1 MDKKGTLIVAAVVLI
16 LYFAVAIRIQ
26 TGGREEIDVQ
36 PCPAL
41 ASQSEPAPSAATALP
56 GEETATA
63 ATALS
68 GEETATAAKEAA
80 AEVQI
85 EVVQEAPAESAPAA
99 EEEQV
104 VTQPVLG
111 NSAEEQADRSGAI
124 AINIGERAASPADTL
139 AARDRELAEAQ
150 RVIAVRNQQLMRMH
164 ERIAELEQEVQAL
177 KTTKGELLD
186 IMSHRSLDQREAA
199 HRMPPRRGCRCGMGA
214 APPAP
219 EQEQVPAAAVPSD
232 EKRPVP
238 ANRLKLID
246 PFSAEQ
252 NIQQSPEGSR

>member
-1 MDKKGTLIVAAVVLI
+1 MGKKGTLIVAAVVLI

-56 GEETATA
+56 EEET

-80 AEVQI
+80 AEVQL
-85 EVVQEAPAESAPAA
+85 EVVQEAPVESAPAA

-104 VTQPVLG
+104 VTQPALG

-164 ERIAELEQEVQAL
+164 ERIVELEKEVQAL

-186 IMSHRSLDQREAA
+186 IMSHRGLDQREAA

-232 EKRPVP
+232 EKRTVP

>member
-1 MDKKGTLIVAAVVLI
+1 MDKKGTLIVAAMVLI

-26 TGGREEIDVQ
+26 TGGREETDVQ

-56 GEETATA
+56 E
-63 ATALS
+63 
-68 GEETATAAKEAA
+68 EETATAAKEAA
-80 AEVQI
+80 AEVQL
-85 EVVQEAPAESAPAA
+85 EVVQEAPVESAPAA

-104 VTQPVLG
+104 VTQPALG

-164 ERIAELEQEVQAL
+164 ERIAELEKEVQAL

>member
-26 TGGREEIDVQ
+26 TGGREETDVQ

-41 ASQSEPAPSAATALP
+41 ASQSEPAPSAATAL
-56 GEETATA
+56 
-63 ATALS
+63 S

-80 AEVQI
+80 AEVQL
-85 EVVQEAPAESAPAA
+85 EVVQEAPVESAPAV

-104 VTQPVLG
+104 VTQPALG

-164 ERIAELEQEVQAL
+164 DRIAELEQEVQAL

-186 IMSHRSLDQREAA
+186 IMSRRSLDQREAA

-219 EQEQVPAAAVPSD
+219 EQEQAPAAAVPSD
-232 EKRPVP
+232 EKKTVP

-246 PFSAEQ
+246 PFSAER

>member
-26 TGGREEIDVQ
+26 TGGREETDVQ
-36 PCPAL
+36 PRPAL

-56 GEETATA
+56 EEET

-85 EVVQEAPAESAPAA
+85 EVVQEAPRESAPAA

-104 VTQPVLG
+104 VTQPALG

-150 RVIAVRNQQLMRMH
+150 RVIGMH

-186 IMSHRSLDQREAA
+186 IMSHRGLDQREAA

-232 EKRPVP
+232 EKRTIP

>member
-26 TGGREEIDVQ
+26 TGGREETDVQ

-56 GEETATA
+56 E
-63 ATALS
+63 
-68 GEETATAAKEAA
+68 EETATAAKEAA

-85 EVVQEAPAESAPAA
+85 EVVQEAPAEPAPAV

-104 VTQPVLG
+104 VRQPALG

-164 ERIAELEQEVQAL
+164 ERIAELEKEVQAL

>member
-1 MDKKGTLIVAAVVLI
+1 MGKKGTLIVAAVVLI
-16 LYFAVAIRIQ
+16 LYFAVAVRIQ
-26 TGGREEIDVQ
+26 TGGREETDVQ

-41 ASQSEPAPSAATALP
+41 ASQSEPAPSAATAL
-56 GEETATA
+56 
-63 ATALS
+63 S

-80 AEVQI
+80 AEVQL
-85 EVVQEAPAESAPAA
+85 EVVQEAPVESAPAV

-104 VTQPVLG
+104 VTQPALG

-164 ERIAELEQEVQAL
+164 ERIVELEKEVQAL

-186 IMSHRSLDQREAA
+186 IMSRRGLDQREAA

-232 EKRPVP
+232 EKRTVP

>member
-1 MDKKGTLIVAAVVLI
+1 MGKKGTLIVAAVVLI

-26 TGGREEIDVQ
+26 TGGREETDVQ

-41 ASQSEPAPSAATALP
+41 ASQSEPAPPAATAF
-56 GEETATA
+56 
-63 ATALS
+63 S

-80 AEVQI
+80 AEVQL
-85 EVVQEAPAESAPAA
+85 EVVQEAPVESAPAA

-104 VTQPVLG
+104 VTQPALG

-164 ERIAELEQEVQAL
+164 ERIVELEKEVQAL

-186 IMSHRSLDQREAA
+186 IMSHRGPDQREAA

-232 EKRPVP
+232 EKRTVP

>member
-1 MDKKGTLIVAAVVLI
+1 MGKKGTLIVAAVVLI

-26 TGGREEIDVQ
+26 TGGQEETDVQ

-56 GEETATA
+56 EEET

-80 AEVQI
+80 AEVQL
-85 EVVQEAPAESAPAA
+85 EVVQEAPVESAPAA

-104 VTQPVLG
+104 VTQPALG

-164 ERIAELEQEVQAL
+164 ERIVELEKEVQAL
-177 KTTKGELLD
+177 KTTKGELLN
-186 IMSHRSLDQREAA
+186 IMSHRGLDQREAA
-199 HRMPPRRGCRCGMGA
+199 HSRALRHRERAACFRGGKDRVSC
-214 APPAP
+214 
-219 EQEQVPAAAVPSD
+219 
-232 EKRPVP
+232 
-238 ANRLKLID
+238 
-246 PFSAEQ
+246 
-252 NIQQSPEGSR
+252 

>member
-1 MDKKGTLIVAAVVLI
+1 MGKKGTLIVAAVVLI

-26 TGGREEIDVQ
+26 TGGREENDVQ

-56 GEETATA
+56 EEET

-80 AEVQI
+80 AEVQL

-104 VTQPVLG
+104 VTQPALG

-164 ERIAELEQEVQAL
+164 DRIAELEQEVQAL

-186 IMSHRSLDQREAA
+186 IMSRRSLDQREAA

-219 EQEQVPAAAVPSD
+219 EQGQVPAAAVPSD
-232 EKRPVP
+232 EKRTVP

-246 PFSAEQ
+246 PFSTEQ

>member
-26 TGGREEIDVQ
+26 TGGWEENDVQ

-41 ASQSEPAPSAATALP
+41 ASQSEPAPSAAAALP
-56 GEETATA
+56 
-63 ATALS
+63 

-104 VTQPVLG
+104 VTQPALG

-124 AINIGERAASPADTL
+124 AINVGERAASPADTL

-150 RVIAVRNQQLMRMH
+150 RVIAVRNQHLMRMH
-164 ERIAELEQEVQAL
+164 DRIVELEKEVQAL

-186 IMSHRSLDQREAA
+186 IMSHRGLDQREAA
-199 HRMPPRRGCRCGMGA
+199 HRVPPRRGCRCGMGA

-219 EQEQVPAAAVPSD
+219 EQEQAPAAAVPSD
-232 EKRPVP
+232 EKRTVP

-246 PFSAEQ
+246 PFSAER

>member
-26 TGGREEIDVQ
+26 TGGREETDVQ

-56 GEETATA
+56 EEET

-85 EVVQEAPAESAPAA
+85 EVVQEAPRESAPAA

-104 VTQPVLG
+104 VTQPALG

-177 KTTKGELLD
+177 KTTKDELLD
-186 IMSHRSLDQREAA
+186 IMSHRGLDQREAA

-232 EKRPVP
+232 EKRTVP

>member
-1 MDKKGTLIVAAVVLI
+1 M
-16 LYFAVAIRIQ
+16 
-26 TGGREEIDVQ
+26 
-36 PCPAL
+36 
-41 ASQSEPAPSAATALP
+41 
-56 GEETATA
+56 
-63 ATALS
+63 
-68 GEETATAAKEAA
+68 
-80 AEVQI
+80 QI
-85 EVVQEAPAESAPAA
+85 EVVQEAPVESAPAV

-104 VTQPVLG
+104 VTQPALG

-214 APPAP
+214 APPAT

-232 EKRPVP
+232 EKRTVP